1 MDGFNTYQKQKK
13 RELVNWKISQ
23 IKAKKDEV
31 MENTEENWLIVI
43 DMQLDSKGKEQK
55 NILIDNG

>member
-1 MDGFNTYQKQKK
+1 MDVFNTYQKQKK